1 MTTQL
6 VNQAVTKGDISAED
20 LTLLTDISEIEAEET
35 YVPLPSEEALLAVD
49 GDAPGIRPLPSGGPK
64 PVYLRRVTDGQIK
77 KVPRTMLASKLRQRL
92 PDGRKA
98 WLNPKAP
105 WKQQPRKGQNLPC
118 FFSRKHPDFDLY
130 QSLGMP
136 ICERDSGL
144 PNRQAQVVHAKNR
157 HELGWPMLQAY
168 EQQGR
173 DEGKEALLLAAL
185 KRIEGRPAPRPRRK
199 YAKKAIPVA
208 T

>member
-6 VNQAVTKGDISAED
+6 VNQAVTKGEISDEDLELLADISD
-20 LTLLTDISEIEAEET
+20 IEAEET
-35 YVPLPSEEALLAVD
+35 ELPPGTDGDVVGITHLPS
-49 GDAPGIRPLPSGGPK
+49 RGPK

-77 KVPRTMLASKLRQRL
+77 KVPRTMLAGKLRQRL

-105 WKQQPRKGQNLPC
+105 WKALPRKGQDLPC

-173 DEGKEALLLAAL
+173 EDSKEALLLSAL
-185 KRIEGRPAPRPRRK
+185 KRIEGPAPAKRK
-199 YAKKAIPVA
+199 YARKASPGA
-208 T
+208 RKAAPE